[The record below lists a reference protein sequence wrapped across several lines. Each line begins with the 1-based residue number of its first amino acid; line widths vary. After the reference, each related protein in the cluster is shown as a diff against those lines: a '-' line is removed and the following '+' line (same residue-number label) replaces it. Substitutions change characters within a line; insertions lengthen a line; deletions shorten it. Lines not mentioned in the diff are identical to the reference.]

1 MVLRFRCAYIGAAV
15 ILFAAALRVLVG
27 GFDFLENP
35 AAAQLLTYF
44 YTGRYVHLSTPETLP
59 PPTQEQ
65 PNTEKREDPLQISL
79 QAGLSI
85 EYRNQTMYDIPLEKW
100 LTQPLSWDLQGEK
113 PCVLIVHTH
122 TTESYKNTGQYKE
135 SDEYR
140 TLDEKHN
147 LIAVGE
153 HLTRILEAA
162 GISVIHDK
170 TVHDYPSY
178 SAAYTQARETI
189 RRHLAGNPQI
199 SLVIDLHRDAVAG
212 ADGQQKALTATYNGK
227 KAAMLEIVVGTEAGG
242 QSHPDWEKNAALA
255 VKLQTVLE
263 GEAPG
268 LCRPVLFRTSRYN
281 QDLTPG
287 SLIVEVGAAGNTQQE
302 AFNGVEVL
310 AKAIIQ
316 MAKGVICSG

>member
-1 MVLRFRCAYIGAAV
+1 MILRLRCAYIGAAV

-35 AAAQLLTYF
+35 AAAQLLAFF

-59 PPTQEQ
+59 PPTQGQ

-100 LTQPLSWDLQGEK
+100 LTQPLSWDLTGEK

-178 SAAYTQARETI
+178 SAAYTRARETI
-189 RRHLAGNPQI
+189 LGHLAKNPQI

-212 ADGQQKALTATYNGK
+212 SDGQQKALTATYNGK
-227 KAAMLEIVVGTEAGG
+227 KTAMLEIVVGTEAGG
-242 QSHPDWEKNAALA
+242 QSHPDWEKNGALA

-263 GEAPG
+263 EEAPG

>member
-1 MVLRFRCAYIGAAV
+1 VILRLRCAYIGAAV

-35 AAAQLLTYF
+35 VAAQLLTYF
-44 YTGRYVHLSTPETLP
+44 YTGRYVHLSAPETTP
-59 PPTQEQ
+59 PPTEGQ

-113 PCVLIVHTH
+113 PCVLIVHSH

-135 SDEYR
+135 SDEHR

-178 SAAYTQARETI
+178 SAAYTRARETI
-189 RRHLAGNPQI
+189 LGHLAKNPQI

-263 GEAPG
+263 GQAPG

-310 AKAIIQ
+310 AKAIIK
-316 MAKGVICSG
+316 MAKGVVVN

>member
-1 MVLRFRCAYIGAAV
+1 MILRLRCAYIGAAV

-35 AAAQLLTYF
+35 AAAQLLTFF
-44 YTGRYVHLSTPETLP
+44 YTGRYVHLPAPETT
-59 PPTQEQ
+59 PPTEGQ
-65 PNTEKREDPLQISL
+65 PNNEKREDPLQISL

-85 EYRNQTMYDIPLEKW
+85 EYRNQTMYDIPLESW
-100 LTQPLSWDLQGEK
+100 LKQPLSWDLTGEK
-113 PCVLIVHTH
+113 PCVLIIHSH

-135 SDEYR
+135 SDAYR

-147 LIAVGE
+147 MIAVGE

-178 SAAYTQARETI
+178 SAAYTRARETI
-189 RRHLAGNPQI
+189 LGHLAKNPQI
-199 SLVIDLHRDAVAG
+199 SLVIDLHRDAVEG
-212 ADGQQKALTATYNGK
+212 SDGQQKALTATYNGK
-227 KAAMLEIVVGTEAGG
+227 KAAMLEIVVGTDAGG
-242 QSHPDWEKNAALA
+242 QSHPTWGENGALA

-310 AKAIIQ
+310 ARAIIK
-316 MAKGVICSG
+316 MAKGVVVN

>member
-1 MVLRFRCAYIGAAV
+1 VILRLRCAYIGAAV

-35 AAAQLLTYF
+35 AAAQLLTFF
-44 YTGRYVHLSTPETLP
+44 YTGRYVHLSAPETT
-59 PPTQEQ
+59 PPTEGQ
-65 PNTEKREDPLQISL
+65 PNNEKREDPLQISL

-100 LTQPLSWDLQGEK
+100 LTQPLSWDLTGEK
-113 PCVLIVHTH
+113 PCVLIIHSH

-135 SDEYR
+135 SDAYR

-147 LIAVGE
+147 MIAVGE

-178 SAAYTQARETI
+178 SAAYTRSRETI
-189 RRHLAGNPQI
+189 LGHLAKNPQI
-199 SLVIDLHRDAVAG
+199 SLVIDLHRDAVEG
-212 ADGQQKALTATYNGK
+212 SDGQQKALTATYNGK
-227 KAAMLEIVVGTEAGG
+227 KAAMLEIVVGTDAGG
-242 QSHPDWEKNAALA
+242 QSHPTWGENGALA

-310 AKAIIQ
+310 AKAIIK
-316 MAKGVICSG
+316 MAKGVVVN